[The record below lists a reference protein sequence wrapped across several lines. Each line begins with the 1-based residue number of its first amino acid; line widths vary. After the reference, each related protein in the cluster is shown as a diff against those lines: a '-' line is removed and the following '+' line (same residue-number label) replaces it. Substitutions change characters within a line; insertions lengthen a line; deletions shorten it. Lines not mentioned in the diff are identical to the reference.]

1 MNFVFPESTVSQSK
15 EIFMERSRRG
25 PRHGPVLHVA
35 GWRCLRLRGKT
46 FWPELLSRKTIASL
60 SRHFLCVLCG
70 KFLLLA
76 ALVMLPVTASAHV
89 GSPDVYYDGYAGPYH
104 LLVTIRPPVVV
115 PGVAEI
121 QIRSVGNDVNQ
132 IQILPLR
139 MVGIAARLE
148 PRPDTAER
156 SSSDP
161 QLFTGSLWLLVR
173 GAWKVRINVDGQ
185 HGKAE
190 LAVPITA
197 LSTTQARMQ
206 KALGGLLAV
215 LGIFLV
221 AGMVAIIGAANREAD
236 LAPGENPGD
245 SKKQRGVI
253 GMIVMAVIIAVAL
266 LFGNG
271 WWNAEASD
279 NARLL
284 YHPPRVQASLQNGN
298 VLSLQLEGPRG
309 ETRAAPLRLDLPER
323 SRIDDL
329 IPDHGHLMH
338 LFLVSMPD
346 MKSFW
351 HLHPQQ
357 MEAGTF
363 SQGLP
368 DLPAGHYRMY
378 ADIVHRSGFPETQIG
393 EIDLPAVN
401 SSQPSA
407 DDAGVANANAD
418 PKVSQLGDGYRMV
431 WEQDAT
437 PLKALKAK
445 EATHFRFRIEDK
457 NGNPATDLENYMG
470 MAGHA
475 VFLSNDGK
483 VFAHVHPAGSVSMAA
498 AALAQ
503 GENPAAA
510 DTMAGMHH
518 ESLSPEV
525 SFPYGFPQPGDY
537 HIFVQIKRGGKVE
550 TGIFAAHVN

>member
-1 MNFVFPESTVSQSK
+1 MNRGIIFLRALCVSVPPWLGFS
-15 EIFMERSRRG
+15 
-25 PRHGPVLHVA
+25 
-35 GWRCLRLRGKT
+35 LRLR
-46 FWPELLSRKTIASL
+46 LLRSSVSKG
-60 SRHFLCVLCG
+60 FV
-70 KFLLLA
+70 FLA
-76 ALVMLPVTASAHV
+76 ALIMLPVAASAHV

-121 QIRSVGNDVNQ
+121 QIRSVGNDINQ

-190 LAVPITA
+190 LAVPVTA

-245 SKKQRGVI
+245 SKKRRGII
-253 GMIVMAVIIAVAL
+253 GMIVMTVIIGVAL
-266 LFGNG
+266 VSGNR

-323 SRIDDL
+323 SRVDDL
-329 IPDHGHLMH
+329 VPDHGHLMH
-338 LFLVSMPD
+338 LFLVSMPE
-346 MKSFW
+346 MQSFW

-357 MEAGTF
+357 MEAGQF
-363 SQGLP
+363 SQSLP
-368 DLPAGHYRMY
+368 DLPAGHYRIY
-378 ADIVHRSGFPETQIG
+378 ADIVHRSGFPETQVG

-401 SSQPSA
+401 TLSSLGCNQSTKSSWSA
-407 DDAGVANANAD
+407 AALGCGDDAGVANANAE

-437 PLKALKAK
+437 PLKAK
-445 EATHFRFRIEDK
+445 EAMHFRFRIEDK

-503 GENPAAA
+503 GENPAAS
-510 DTMAGMHH
+510 DSMAGMHH
-518 ESLSPEV
+518 EHLSAEV

-550 TGIFAAHVN
+550 TGVFAAHVN

>member
-1 MNFVFPESTVSQSK
+1 MKQHSAVSNQHSAPGQP
-15 EIFMERSRRG
+15 RS
-25 PRHGPVLHVA
+25 
-35 GWRCLRLRGKT
+35 
-46 FWPELLSRKTIASL
+46 SL
-60 SRHFLCVLCG
+60 SASGADTFSDLPQRAQRTQRKIRNKILRSVLLAV
-70 KFLLLA
+70 LLLCTA
-76 ALVMLPVTASAHV
+76 GVASAHV

-104 LLVTIRPPVVV
+104 LLVTIRPPTVV

-121 QIRSVGNDVNQ
+121 QIRSVSNDVTR

-139 MVGIAARLE
+139 MVGVAARLA

-161 QLFTGSLWLLVR
+161 QLFTGGLWLLVR
-173 GAWKVRINVDGQ
+173 GAWKVQVHVDGR

-190 LAVPITA
+190 LAVPVTA
-197 LSTTQARMQ
+197 VSTTSARMRR
-206 KALGGLLAV
+206 ALGGLLAV

-221 AGMVAIIGAANREAD
+221 AGLVAIIGAANREAD
-236 LAPGENPGD
+236 LAPGEHPGD
-245 SKKQRGVI
+245 SKKHRGRI
-253 GMIVMAVIIAVAL
+253 GMVVMAVIIVVAL
-266 LFGNG
+266 VSGNG
-271 WWNAEASD
+271 WWSAEAAD

-284 YHPPRVQASLQNGN
+284 YRPPHVQASLQNGN
-298 VLSLQLEGPRG
+298 LLSLQLEGPTA
-309 ETRAAPLRLDLPER
+309 ETRAPLRLDLPER
-323 SRIDDL
+323 PRVDDL

-338 LFLVSMPD
+338 LFLVRMPD

-357 MEAGTF
+357 VDAGEF

-368 DLPAGHYRMY
+368 DLPAGDYWIY
-378 ADIVHRSGFPETQIG
+378 ADIVHQSGFSETQIG
-393 EIDLPAVN
+393 EIDLPAVS
-401 SSQPSA
+401 SSQPTA

-431 WEQDAT
+431 WEQDAA

-445 EATHFRFRIEDK
+445 EAMHFRFRIEDR
-457 NGNPATDLENYMG
+457 NGKPATDMENYMG
-470 MAGHA
+470 MAGHT

-503 GENPAAA
+503 GENPATTDA
-510 DTMAGMHH
+510 MAGMHH
-518 ESLSPEV
+518 APLSPEV

-550 TGIFAAHVN
+550 TGVFAARVL